1 LAHEVAFLEVNLL
14 RVHGIRREKKARER
28 WEGCDL
34 EKNVVESAGGG
45 LQEIAAERKEVSC

>member
-1 LAHEVAFLEVNLL
+1 MAHEVAFLEVNLL